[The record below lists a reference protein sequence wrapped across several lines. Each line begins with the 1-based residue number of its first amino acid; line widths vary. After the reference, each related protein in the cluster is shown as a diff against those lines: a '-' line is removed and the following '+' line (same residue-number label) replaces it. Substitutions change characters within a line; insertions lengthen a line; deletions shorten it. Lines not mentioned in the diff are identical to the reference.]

1 MMNIVFVLLV
11 GNPKEQKISVD
22 VAKKSHAFKPLPEEL
37 KIFTTISELAVVR
50 DLKQNSNQVTEQWEA
65 TNFQDVELRLELTS
79 IISKLVQIV
88 PQEVMRM
95 KEEGEL
101 RRKLMRVLVSS
112 YDSVNGVYGAL
123 WHNIEMSEI
132 GGLKRYKMCGTFRN
146 CITASK
152 AEDRP

>member
-22 VAKKSHAFKPLPEEL
+22 VAKKSHAVKPLPEEL

-50 DLKQNSNQVTEQWEA
+50 DSKQNSNQVTEQWEA

-79 IISKLVQIV
+79 IISKLVPIV

-95 KEEGEL
+95 KE
-101 RRKLMRVLVSS
+101 
-112 YDSVNGVYGAL
+112 
-123 WHNIEMSEI
+123 
-132 GGLKRYKMCGTFRN
+132 
-146 CITASK
+146 
-152 AEDRP
+152 